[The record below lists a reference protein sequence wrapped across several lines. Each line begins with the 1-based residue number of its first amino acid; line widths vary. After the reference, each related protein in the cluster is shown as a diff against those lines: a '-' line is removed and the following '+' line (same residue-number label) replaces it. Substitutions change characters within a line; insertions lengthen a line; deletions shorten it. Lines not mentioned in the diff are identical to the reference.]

1 MLHLAVVARDDTPT
15 IDLAL
20 MLLDEE
26 RPPDMGPNEFRARL
40 EKLIMDLPTRDQAH
54 AQLKKKV
61 AALRAELTERLE
73 LIALK
78 EERDLDRAIE
88 NAKFDAGPQGDKRRT
103 AENSLDRL
111 RRASLKELRAQQKAR
126 SDEEPEPA
134 TDPTAEPEEPDV
146 TTEETGSTVTNGTA
160 DEAPDA
166 PAPVTVGAT
175 PTTPEADTPQE
186 LRNEP
191 TCHSGS
197 QGNGVPADATPEPPL
212 LGAGLP
218 TPPIGRPKV
227 FWPPGGETF
236 GPEDGG
242 VGRPAPSDREDAG
255 VVRPAPSGVSP
266 EEAAATIRAH
276 PNDRDPERRIRLGYV
291 LPPFRAHPMGQWL
304 RTLFDHH
311 DRGPF
316 EVIGYGDARGR
327 DAVTDALRAQADG
340 WCDIAGQSHDRVAD
354 QIRAD
359 RIDILIDLT
368 GHAVCSRLS
377 VLARKP
383 APLQVTVLGRPATM
397 GLDTIDYRLTDG
409 YLNPPGQTDND
420 GIERL
425 IRLPHS
431 LWVFQPAY
439 SAGAFPIT
447 PLPALARGFITF
459 GSLNPLDQVTPALE
473 YWRKILH
480 AVPASRLLLL
490 APPGS
495 DCDAVSTFFAEGGIG
510 DGRLAFV
517 AHAGRVECLRSY
529 DGIDIALDPF
539 PCSAYASILDALWM
553 GVPVVT
559 LAGRTAMGRA
569 GVSILSNLGLST
581 PIGRTPGGYVE
592 IAVGLAGNLELLE
605 NMRPGLRD
613 RLLASPL
620 ADGKGYTAGVEAVL
634 RKIWQT
640 WCGKPG

>member
-1 MLHLAVVARDDTPT
+1 
-15 IDLAL
+15 
-20 MLLDEE
+20 
-26 RPPDMGPNEFRARL
+26 L
-40 EKLIMDLPTRDQAH
+40 ENGVDSPLGAGLPT
-54 AQLKKKV
+54 
-61 AALRAELTERLE
+61 
-73 LIALK
+73 
-78 EERDLDRAIE
+78 
-88 NAKFDAGPQGDKRRT
+88 P
-103 AENSLDRL
+103 
-111 RRASLKELRAQQKAR
+111 
-126 SDEEPEPA
+126 P
-134 TDPTAEPEEPDV
+134 
-146 TTEETGSTVTNGTA
+146 NG
-160 DEAPDA
+160 
-166 PAPVTVGAT
+166 
-175 PTTPEADTPQE
+175 
-186 LRNEP
+186 
-191 TCHSGS
+191 
-197 QGNGVPADATPEPPL
+197 PL

-227 FWPPGGETF
+227 FWPPGWETF
-236 GPEDGG
+236 GPEAG
-242 VGRPAPSDREDAG
+242 G
-255 VVRPAPSGVSP
+255 VVRPAPSESEAFGPEAGGVVRPAPNGDSAILP
-266 EEAAATIRAH
+266 EEAAATIRDH

-311 DRGPF
+311 DRGLF

-327 DAVTDALRAQADG
+327 DAVTDALRERTDG
-340 WCDIAGQSHDRVAD
+340 WCDIAGQSNDRVAD

-368 GHAVCSRLS
+368 GHAACSRLS

-383 APLQVTVLGRPATM
+383 APVQVTVLGRPATM

-409 YLNPPGQTDND
+409 YLDPPGQIDD
-420 GIERL
+420 GGTERL
-425 IRLPHS
+425 IRLPQC

-447 PLPALARGFITF
+447 PLPALARGFLTF
-459 GSLNPLDQVTPALE
+459 GSLNPLDQVMTALE
-473 YWRKILH
+473 HWRKILH

-517 AHAGRVECLRSY
+517 AQAGRVECLRSY

-539 PCSAYASILDALWM
+539 PCSGYASILDALWM

-559 LAGRTAMGRA
+559 LAGRTAVERA

-581 PIGRTPGGYVE
+581 PIARTPGEYVE
-592 IAVGLAGNLELLE
+592 TAVRLAENLELLE
-605 NMRPGLRD
+605 NVRPYLRE

-620 ADGKGYTAGVEAVL
+620 ADGPGYTAGLEAVL
-634 RKIWQT
+634 RKIWRE
-640 WCGKPG
+640 WCAKPG